1 MASYLLFLRAGFFEW
16 RLRALTCFLRSVRRT
31 ANISPAAVRH
41 GLRPIR
47 SIVVRRELRLRRLVR
62 VLAVLARFWFIGV
75 ALAAE
80 VVRRVLLCSPGVLFS
95 ELAAAAALLAAR
107 LGVIVRISS
116 RAELDLGQR
125 LLRVLQRPLLV
136 ELEQLSKA
144 GVVVVVL
151 ERVPA
156 RDVEKKL
163 TKSKMQLSSICVVLK
178 GISGLLQAG

>member
-1 MASYLLFLRAGFFEW
+1 M
-16 RLRALTCFLRSVRRT
+16 
-31 ANISPAAVRH
+31 
-41 GLRPIR
+41 
-47 SIVVRRELRLRRLVR
+47 
-62 VLAVLARFWFIGV
+62 
-75 ALAAE
+75 
-80 VVRRVLLCSPGVLFS
+80 VRRVLLCSPGVLFS